1 MNNPK
6 ILFLDEPTQG
16 IDVGVKKDIYNIID
30 MLASE
35 GVSIVFVSSDMQ
47 EILSLCD
54 RILVMYEGSITG
66 EILHRDATQD
76 KVMALASNHT
86 V

>member
-16 IDVGVKKDIYNIID
+16 IDVGVKKDIYDIID
-30 MLASE
+30 TLASE
-35 GVSIVFVSSDMQ
+35 GVSVVFVSSDMQ

-54 RILVMYEGSITG
+54 RIIVMYEGKITG
-66 EILHRDATQD
+66 ELLHGEATQD
-76 KVMALASNHT
+76 KVMALASNQ

>member
-16 IDVGVKKDIYNIID
+16 IDVGVKKDIYDIID
-30 MLASE
+30 TLASK

-54 RILVMYEGSITG
+54 RVIVMYEGEITG
-66 EILHRDATQD
+66 ELLHGEATQD
-76 KVMALASNHT
+76 KIMALASNQL
-86 V
+86 

>member
-1 MNNPK
+1 MNKPQ

-16 IDVGVKKDIYNIID
+16 IDVDVKKDIYDIID
-30 MLASE
+30 DLAAQ
-35 GVSIVFVSSDMQ
+35 GISIVFVSSDMQ

-54 RILVMYEGSITG
+54 RILVMYEGQITG
-66 EILHRDATQD
+66 CLLHGDATQD
-76 KVMALASNHT
+76 KIMALAANQ